1 MQTFSPIAFN
11 KAFSFITSL
20 ILGSWCFALP
30 SENYDP
36 GRLTATT
43 IYDKLDQPMELEVA
57 KDGRIFFIELNGEF
71 RVFLP
76 ETQEA
81 VLIHKFDVA
90 RRGEVGLIGLAL
102 DPKFSQNGWVYYT
115 HMCRATG
122 TASSCSTDLT
132 AGSFLPASSFGTLFT
147 VTSSARCTSQTTNNT
162 SNQNILSKARVIGP
176 GFVASTTTLRVFE

>member
-1 MQTFSPIAFN
+1 MQNYRSIAFN
-11 KAFSFITSL
+11 KAFSFFTSL

-76 ETQEA
+76 QTQEA

-102 DPKFSQNGWVYYT
+102 DPQFSQNGWIYFCLLYT
-115 HMCRATG
+115 SPSPRD
-122 TASSCSTDLT
+122 S
-132 AGSFLPASSFGTLFT
+132 
-147 VTSSARCTSQTTNNT
+147 
-162 SNQNILSKARVIGP
+162 
-176 GFVASTTTLRVFE
+176 

>member
-1 MQTFSPIAFN
+1 MELFNMQTSRPHALI
-11 KAFSFITSL
+11 KAFSLITLL

-76 ETQEA
+76 CLLYTSPSPRDQ
-81 VLIHKFDVA
+81 
-90 RRGEVGLIGLAL
+90 RGSRM
-102 DPKFSQNGWVYYT
+102 P
-115 HMCRATG
+115 
-122 TASSCSTDLT
+122 
-132 AGSFLPASSFGTLFT
+132 
-147 VTSSARCTSQTTNNT
+147 SSA
-162 SNQNILSKARVIGP
+162 
-176 GFVASTTTLRVFE
+176 